1 MVFLNISEL
10 KPYENNPRFNE
21 NAVDAVAASIKEFGF
36 KVPIVIDKNNV
47 IIAGHTRLKAAQ
59 KLGMTEVPV
68 IVADDLTEE
77 QVKAFRIA
85 DNKVAE
91 LAEWDFEKLE
101 MELKELNIDMNQF
114 GFEIEPETTEDN
126 FDVDKAVEE
135 SAKNP
140 VCQMG
145 EIWQLGNHR
154 LMVGDSTSKE
164 DVIKLMNGEQAD
176 CVITDPPYNVDYE
189 GQTKD
194 KLKIKNDKMSPED
207 FKQFLI
213 KAFTRINEILKE
225 GGAFYIWLASREHVN
240 FETAL
245 NCTGL
250 QVREQLIW
258 VKSQFSLGRQDYH
271 WRHEPCL
278 YGWKD
283 GAAHYFVDDRT
294 QDTVIEDMPNINKMS
309 KEELKQYIKELRD
322 KMESVPTTIIR
333 EDKPSHNS
341 DHPTMKPI
349 KLIAK
354 LMKNSSK
361 AGEKVLDLFG
371 GSGTTLVTAE
381 QLGRKCYMMEY
392 DPIYADVIIKRW
404 ETLTGKKA
412 VKLDNF

>member
-1 MVFLNISEL
+1 MAFLNISEL

-21 NAVDAVAASIKEFGF
+21 NAVDAVAASIREFGF
-36 KVPIVIDKNNV
+36 KVPIVVDKDNV

-68 IVADDLTEE
+68 IIADDLTEE

-114 GFEIEPETTEDN
+114 GFEIEPETSEDN
-126 FDVDKAVEE
+126 FDVDNAVEE
-135 SAKNP
+135 STKNP

-145 EIWQLGNHR
+145 EVWQLGEHR

-164 DVIKLMNGEQAD
+164 DVSKLMNGEQAD
-176 CVITDPPYNVDYE
+176 CVITDPPYNVAV
-189 GQTKD
+189 
-194 KLKIKNDKMSPED
+194 KNSQGMTIQNDDMSNED
-207 FKQFLI
+207 FGNFLA
-213 KAFTRINEILKE
+213 KAFACLNESLKE
-225 GGAFYIWLASREHVN
+225 GGAFYVWYAGKEHIN
-240 FETAL
+240 FEQSL
-245 NCTGL
+245 NRTGL

-258 VKSQFSLGRQDYH
+258 VKSQFILGRQDYH

-294 QDTVIEDMPNINKMS
+294 QDTVIEDMPNINKMG
-309 KEELKQYIKELRD
+309 KEELKQYVKELREHFD
-322 KMESVPTTIIR
+322 NVPTTIIR

-381 QLGRKCYMMEY
+381 QLGRRCFMMEY